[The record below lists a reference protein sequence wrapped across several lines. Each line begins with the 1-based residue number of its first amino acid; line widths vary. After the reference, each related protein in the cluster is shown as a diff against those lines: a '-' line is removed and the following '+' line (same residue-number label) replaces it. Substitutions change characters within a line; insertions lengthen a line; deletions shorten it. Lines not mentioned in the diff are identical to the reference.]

1 VIRSSAAVLAVALL
15 GASPRALGTA
25 PRALGAVPAV
35 AQATPA
41 PAMTSPPQP
50 PAVQPAR
57 AHWAVQAADEETQR
71 LIDRG
76 LMMLYAFDVGE
87 ARIAFA
93 EARKRAPDLALA
105 YWGEAE
111 ADTIDINLP
120 QTEAGDKRGADAIAE
135 GRRHLA
141 HASESERT
149 LVDAIAKR
157 YGSGTKKVRF
167 ARYADALSAW
177 TKTHRDDPNV
187 LAVAAY
193 AIWNAEDALFDGREA
208 ITPKAKE
215 MLADLDDA
223 LKLEPTNLGA
233 HHLRIHLLEELRR
246 AQEAVPDADAL
257 SSYGYPPGTSHLPH
271 MAGHIWA
278 RVGEYARLVDDNERA
293 VANDRAW
300 FAQGDGAGQHYMHNY
315 HDHDVDFVLYGLT
328 TVGRNGDARAF
339 AKNEDATMQLK
350 TALRLHDDARVAEL
364 VKAHGGAGVFAVASV
379 IVAARRGDADAVR
392 AALAK
397 ITAERDFG
405 AGSALLDAMAAL
417 AKHDDA
423 ARIAA
428 YARAYNAT
436 KNNLPGDPKNS
447 WQTPIGEGYAAA
459 LLALSKAADAE
470 KVFGAELKRFPNDP
484 HLEWGLAEA
493 LKMQGKDDAVPRAAY
508 KAHWKGSRDL
518 TLADLG

>member
-1 VIRSSAAVLAVALL
+1 MGSLAAVLAVALL
-15 GASPRALGTA
+15 GAA
-25 PRALGAVPAV
+25 PGALGAAPV
-35 AQATPA
+35 AQAPSSPA
-41 PAMTSPPQP
+41 VTAPPQP
-50 PAVQPAR
+50 STVQPAR
-57 AHWAVQAADEETQR
+57 AHWAVQAADDETQR

-76 LMMLYAFDVGE
+76 VMMLYAFDVGE
-87 ARIAFA
+87 ARIAFG

-111 ADTIDINLP
+111 ADTIDINQP
-120 QTEAGDKRGADAIAE
+120 QTGAGDKRGADAVAA

-141 HASESERT
+141 HASEVERM

-157 YGSGTKKVRF
+157 YAPGSKKERF
-167 ARYADALSAW
+167 TRYADALSAW

-193 AIWNAEDALFDGREA
+193 AIWNAEDAFFDGHDA
-208 ITPKAKE
+208 ITPKVKE

-246 AQEAVPDADAL
+246 SQEAVPDADAL

-271 MAGHIWA
+271 MAGHIWS
-278 RVGEYARLVDDNERA
+278 RVGEYARLIDDNERA
-293 VANDRAW
+293 VANDKVW

-328 TVGRNGDARAF
+328 TVGRNDDARAF
-339 AKNEDATMQLK
+339 AKNEDASMQLK
-350 TALRLHDDARVAEL
+350 TALRLHDDAHVAEL
-364 VKAHGGAGVFAVASV
+364 VKANGGGGAFAIANV
-379 IVAARRGDADAVR
+379 ILGARRGDADAVR
-392 AALAK
+392 AAITK
-397 ITAERDFG
+397 MTAERDFG
-405 AGSALLDAMAAL
+405 AGSAMLDAMAAL
-417 AKHDDA
+417 AMRDDA
-423 ARIAA
+423 ARAAA
-428 YARAYNAT
+428 YGRAYNAT

-447 WQTPIGEGYAAA
+447 WQTPIGEGYGAA
-459 LLALSKAADAE
+459 LLALGKAAEAE

-493 LKMQGKDDAVPRAAY
+493 LKAQGKDDAAPRSAY

>member
-1 VIRSSAAVLAVALL
+1 VTRFAAAALAVVLL
-15 GASPRALGTA
+15 GAA
-25 PRALGAVPAV
+25 PGAPGAAPASL
-35 AQATPA
+35 AAAPSAAPQSTPA
-41 PAMTSPPQP
+41 ATAPPQP
-50 PAVQPAR
+50 PTVQPAR
-57 AHWAVQAADEETQR
+57 AHWAVQSADEETQR

-76 LMMLYAFDVGE
+76 VMMLYAFDEGE
-87 ARIAFA
+87 ARLAFA

-120 QTEAGDKRGADAIAE
+120 QSDAGDKRGADAVAE

-141 HASESERT
+141 HASEVERM

-157 YGSGTKKVRF
+157 YARGTKKERF
-167 ARYADALSAW
+167 VRYADALSAW

-187 LAVAAY
+187 LTVTAY
-193 AIWNAEDALFDGREA
+193 AIWNAEDAFFDGHDA
-208 ITPKAKE
+208 LTPKTKE

-278 RVGEYARLVDDNERA
+278 RVGEYARLIDDNERA
-293 VANDRAW
+293 VANDKAW
-300 FAQGDGAGQHYMHNY
+300 FALGSGAGQNYMRSY

-328 TVGRNGDARAF
+328 TVGRNDDARAF
-339 AKNEDATMQLK
+339 AKNEDTYMQLK
-350 TALRLHDDARVAEL
+350 TAVRLHDDGRVAEL
-364 VKAHGGAGVFAVASV
+364 VKASAGGREFGLAGVIA
-379 IVAARRGDADAVR
+379 AARRGDAAAVH
-392 AALAK
+392 AASAK
-397 ITAERDFG
+397 LSAEHDG
-405 AGSALLDAMAAL
+405 GPGSALLDAMAAL

-423 ARIAA
+423 ARAAA

-447 WQTPIGEGYAAA
+447 WQTPIGEGYGAA
-459 LLALSKAADAE
+459 LLAASRAADAE
-470 KVFGAELKRFPNDP
+470 KVFAAELKRFPNDP

-493 LKMQGKDDAVPRAAY
+493 LKAQGKDDAAPRTAY

>member
-1 VIRSSAAVLAVALL
+1 MNRFAAVVLAAALL
-15 GASPRALGTA
+15 GAA
-25 PRALGAVPAV
+25 PGALGAAPA
-35 AQATPA
+35 APQPA
-41 PAMTSPPQP
+41 PAATGATAPPQP
-50 PAVQPAR
+50 PTVQPAR
-57 AHWAVQAADEETQR
+57 AHWAVQSADEEAQR

-76 LMMLYAFDVGE
+76 VMMLYAFDEGE
-87 ARIAFA
+87 ARLAFT

-120 QTEAGDKRGADAIAE
+120 QSDAGDKRGADAVAE

-141 HASESERT
+141 HASEVERM

-157 YGSGTKKVRF
+157 YGRGTKKERF
-167 ARYADALSAW
+167 TRYADALSAW

-187 LAVAAY
+187 LTVTAY
-193 AIWNAEDALFDGREA
+193 AIWNAEDAFFDGHDA
-208 ITPKAKE
+208 LTPKTKE

-293 VANDRAW
+293 VANDKAW
-300 FAQGDGAGQHYMHNY
+300 FAQGNGAGQNYMRSY

-328 TVGRNGDARAF
+328 TVGRNDDARAF
-339 AKNEDATMQLK
+339 AKNEDAYMQSK
-350 TALRLHDDARVAEL
+350 VAMRLHDDA
-364 VKAHGGAGVFAVASV
+364 AVLKLTFSPFSRALA
-379 IVAARRGDADAVR
+379 AARSGDTATAKAERAKITGDDKSTLDALVD
-392 AALAK
+392 AALAAHAGNA
-397 ITAERDFG
+397 AER
-405 AGSALLDAMAAL
+405 A
-417 AKHDDA
+417 
-423 ARIAA
+423 AA
-428 YARAYNAT
+428 YARAYRAT
-436 KNNLPGDPKNS
+436 KSSLPGDPKN
-447 WQTPIGEGYAAA
+447 WWPNPIGEGYGAA
-459 LLALSKAADAE
+459 LLSANKPAE
-470 KVFGAELKRFPNDP
+470 AESVFGAELKRFPNDP

-493 LKMQGKDDAVPRAAY
+493 LKAQGKDDAAPRTAY